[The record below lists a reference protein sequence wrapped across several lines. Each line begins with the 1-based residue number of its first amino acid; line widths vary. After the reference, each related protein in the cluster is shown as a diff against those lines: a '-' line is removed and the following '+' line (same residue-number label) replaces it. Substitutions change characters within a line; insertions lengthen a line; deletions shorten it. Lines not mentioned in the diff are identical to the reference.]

1 MGTILFIYRSYIYEP
16 NVANISPIT
25 VPVIKIKVIFLLIE
39 FGKNV
44 KNSDPPPQ
52 VKLVYI

>member
-52 VKLVYI
+52 VKVS